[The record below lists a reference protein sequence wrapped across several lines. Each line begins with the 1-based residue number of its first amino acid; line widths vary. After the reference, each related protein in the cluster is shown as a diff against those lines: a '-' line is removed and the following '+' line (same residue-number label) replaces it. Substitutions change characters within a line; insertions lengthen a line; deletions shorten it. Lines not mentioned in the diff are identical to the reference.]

1 MYERRNQH
9 ETFSDASHSIH
20 ASQSERNVP
29 KSCPSIGG
37 GWARQCALPL
47 GPTRG
52 MGADQYPHVEM
63 LAAWEAFLP
72 GSTARLRA
80 IAQSEA
86 QHREWMAAHGVE
98 RTVPGMSAA
107 LPFPAVRTYSDGPL
121 SGVSWRHC
129 RHPR

>member
-1 MYERRNQH
+1 MNFLRRVTQR
-9 ETFSDASHSIH
+9 IH

-29 KSCPSIGG
+29 EV
-37 GWARQCALPL
+37 LPIDWWWVGQTVRDTL
-47 GPTRG
+47 GLDYAVWEPI
-52 MGADQYPHVEM
+52 QYPHVEM

-98 RTVPGMSAA
+98 RTVP
-107 LPFPAVRTYSDGPL
+107 V
-121 SGVSWRHC
+121 
-129 RHPR
+129 